1 MRDFDQIW
9 LVRQHIN
16 WICIQSIQNSN
27 LRTWRPSYESLGQN
41 LVDSISILL
50 KEKDIKFLSIYFR
63 IKSSDSFF
71 EKIERK
77 EYKDPL
83 NEIEDIEDEE
93 SIPLYKSKIRDKQ
106 FQQMIEALQDVYG
119 KPKNTT
125 AK

>member
-1 MRDFDQIW
+1 MHSID
-9 LVRQHIN
+9 LKRQFKD
-16 WICIQSIQNSN
+16 
-27 LRTWRPSYESLGQN
+27 LRPSYESLGQN

-63 IKSSDSFF
+63 VKSSDSFF

-93 SIPLYKSKIRDKQ
+93 STPLYKSKIRDKQ